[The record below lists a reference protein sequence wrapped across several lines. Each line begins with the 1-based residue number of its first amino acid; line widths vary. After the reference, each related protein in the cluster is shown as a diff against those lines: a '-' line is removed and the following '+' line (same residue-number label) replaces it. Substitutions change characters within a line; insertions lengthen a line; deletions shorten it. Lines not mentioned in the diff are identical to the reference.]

1 MHQWL
6 VLVEFVGHK
15 GLSHQLGCWGC
26 TLAWLKTLHI
36 SVSYVSMWK
45 EWISP
50 CSPEWGVC
58 ALTMFALTMLECQ
71 HWVSPICVYN
81 LEGITNTMM
90 YQWRSIGNPM
100 NNNSIQI
107 EKSSVM
113 LSLTAGVL
121 SPVSMS
127 HSLSK
132 NLVIIHEGL
141 GSGSSRFSRISLSTI
156 AAGSLLTP
164 KSSTGAG
171 WFNVNTIYCQI
182 DSCPVMT

>member
-1 MHQWL
+1 
-6 VLVEFVGHK
+6 
-15 GLSHQLGCWGC
+15 
-26 TLAWLKTLHI
+26 
-36 SVSYVSMWK
+36 
-45 EWISP
+45 
-50 CSPEWGVC
+50 
-58 ALTMFALTMLECQ
+58 
-71 HWVSPICVYN
+71 
-81 LEGITNTMM
+81 
-90 YQWRSIGNPM
+90 M

-141 GSGSSRFSRISLSTI
+141 GSGSSGFSRISLSTI